1 MARACACRCT
11 ALGLSV
17 GAVWRSRAGRLPCR
31 VRCFAGVS
39 GFPGGPTLCVWEPG
53 SAMPRCVGLAAR
65 PVAPGPRHVGA
76 PSRDPFPGP
85 RGSAG
90 LRPAGAG
97 LCSGSVP
104 LSGAAV
110 SVACLVGLHVNSPSP
125 RLTAGTL
132 KVWVH
137 HHHHHQYPL
146 APPSAAAPGR
156 FAPRGG
162 SIFTGIHVK
171 MSFWG
176 NFWAIFPESRG
187 GPGAR

>member
-1 MARACACRCT
+1 MQSTPGMLPGLVRHHLVGCYGPCSLTALAVARACACRCT

-31 VRCFAGVS
+31 VRCSAGVS
-39 GFPGGPTLCVWEPG
+39 GFPGGPTLCVWKPG
-53 SAMPRCVGLAAR
+53 SAVPLCVGLAAR
-65 PVAPGPRHVGA
+65 SVAPGPRHVGA

-132 KVWVH
+132 KVRV
-137 HHHHHQYPL
+137 QK
-146 APPSAAAPGR
+146 S
-156 FAPRGG
+156 
-162 SIFTGIHVK
+162 K
-171 MSFWG
+171 K
-176 NFWAIFPESRG
+176 
-187 GPGAR
+187 GAK